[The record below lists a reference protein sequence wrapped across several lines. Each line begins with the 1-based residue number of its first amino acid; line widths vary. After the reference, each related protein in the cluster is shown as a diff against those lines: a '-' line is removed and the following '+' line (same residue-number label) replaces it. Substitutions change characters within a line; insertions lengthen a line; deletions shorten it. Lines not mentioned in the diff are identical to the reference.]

1 MKARKKNYKPV
12 RVSTAADV
20 NSCASKHS
28 KAGAGCK
35 TAKIV
40 PCIGRNDFVPPNFN
54 RNYFTIYYNDKINR
68 KNI

>member
-1 MKARKKNYKPV
+1 MKARKKKYQPV
-12 RVSTAADV
+12 SVTTAVDV

-40 PCIGRNDFVPPNFN
+40 PCRVG
-54 RNYFTIYYNDKINR
+54 
-68 KNI
+68 

>member
-12 RVSTAADV
+12 RVSIAVDV

-40 PCIGRNDFVPPNFN
+40 PCRIG
-54 RNYFTIYYNDKINR
+54 
-68 KNI
+68 

>member
-1 MKARKKNYKPV
+1 MRTRKKNYKPV
-12 RVSTAADV
+12 RVATTVDV

-40 PCIGRNDFVPPNFN
+40 PCRIS
-54 RNYFTIYYNDKINR
+54 
-68 KNI
+68 

>member
-1 MKARKKNYKPV
+1 MKARKKKYQ
-12 RVSTAADV
+12 TARIAVATDV

-40 PCIGRNDFVPPNFN
+40 PCRIG
-54 RNYFTIYYNDKINR
+54 
-68 KNI
+68 